1 MTKPSPAIVACGCD
15 AAQPGVAGSL
25 PRFRGAD
32 SRRPTIAFAVLLL
45 ACVLLPAGFF
55 LHGHDEGDAGAD
67 DHHDC
72 VVCCL
77 PHHAAMAPAGVPAAR
92 PPDVTTRAAATPHR
106 GNTRGA
112 TLGIRPTRGPP
123 A

>member
-15 AAQPGVAGSL
+15 AAPLAARSL
-25 PRFRGAD
+25 PRFHGAD
-32 SRRPTIAFAVLLL
+32 SWRPPIAFAALLL

-67 DHHDC
+67 DHRDC

-77 PHHAAMAPAGVPAAR
+77 LHHAAMAPAGVPAAWT
-92 PPDVTTRAAATPHR
+92 PDVTARATPRPHR
-106 GNTRGA
+106 GNTRGT